1 MPQNIQIFGY
11 GSLINL
17 DSLKKTV
24 PDVTSFF
31 PALLENYTRVF
42 ETESTTRFTEQ
53 NVPVSVL
60 NLRESPNV
68 TVNGICFE
76 MIEEHFDTLLTREKA
91 YELKEIT
98 VKSWTTKTN
107 FSAFVFLDKNNEKKD
122 FLFDE
127 PIQLDY
133 LNICLDGA
141 KKFGEDFYKMF
152 LENTFINGCRL
163 NSIKKLGHLL

>member
-76 MIEEHFDTLLTREKA
+76 MIEEHFDTLPYPAEEFFDLIPILPQSNSGCYDQT
-91 YELKEIT
+91 YP
-98 VKSWTTKTN
+98 KSYTCPHRY
-107 FSAFVFLDKNNEKKD
+107 S
-122 FLFDE
+122 
-127 PIQLDY
+127 
-133 LNICLDGA
+133 
-141 KKFGEDFYKMF
+141 
-152 LENTFINGCRL
+152 R
-163 NSIKKLGHLL
+163 